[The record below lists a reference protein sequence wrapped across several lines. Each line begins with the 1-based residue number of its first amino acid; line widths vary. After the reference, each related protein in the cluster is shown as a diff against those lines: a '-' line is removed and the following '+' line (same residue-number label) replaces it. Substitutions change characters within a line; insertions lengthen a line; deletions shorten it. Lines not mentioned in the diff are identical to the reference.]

1 VKFVRVDADVASALK
16 SEGENTENEALT
28 ALFREVSGNDKLTVR
43 FEALKDAEIPAIL
56 NVSEE
61 SRRMEEMMRM
71 YQMNGMGGDFSYPV
85 ETSLVVNLDAPL
97 IKKLT
102 DLVTED
108 AEKSEAIA
116 NYIYKLALISQRKLT
131 AEEMEKFL
139 DDGFGIL
146 ERL

>member
-1 VKFVRVDADVASALK
+1 MQNKPS
-16 SEGENTENEALT
+16 
-28 ALFREVSGNDKLTVR
+28 
-43 FEALKDAEIPAIL
+43 
-56 NVSEE
+56 
-61 SRRMEEMMRM
+61 MEEMMRM